1 MEWGEVV
8 KAQLLQGSL
17 GPQFP
22 KDRGRDSIASHLIVQ
37 HAPELIIQWD
47 AITLASVSMCSL
59 FSFNIFSIFLPRFP
73 SLHSLSLHHSQR
85 QKLSPWMDTRGR

>member
-22 KDRGRDSIASHLIVQ
+22 KGRGRDSIASHLIVQ

-47 AITLASVSMCSL
+47 AITLACLYV
-59 FSFNIFSIFLPRFP
+59 FSFLFQHLFYLYSTISFTPFSFML
-73 SLHSLSLHHSQR
+73 
-85 QKLSPWMDTRGR
+85 G

>member
-1 MEWGEVV
+1 MKWGEVV

-17 GPQFP
+17 RPQFP
-22 KDRGRDSIASHLIVQ
+22 KGRGRDSIASHLIAQ

-47 AITLASVSMCSL
+47 AITLASVSMFSSL
-59 FSFNIFSIFLPRFP
+59 STSIFLPQFP